1 MSKLRKFMAFSLISL
16 AFGLV
21 TLGLLAS
28 HPASAEAHA
37 TPAGRSQQKIN
48 WDDWDVIPG
57 RVLITYGSSR
67 STGIK
72 LQASSSGVGGLTL
85 TPIEAPVMDQYA
97 QQHRTN
103 AGFISILPDTFVGE
117 FDPQDRAAILQALAA
132 DPDVL
137 TFEPDRLRVAA
148 FTWGTSTPNDPRLP
162 LWGMTRIGAP
172 AAWKRQS
179 ATRASVRVAVMETT
193 GRFDSTHRDLA
204 NQNSAVI
211 SNTLPITSHATH
223 VAGIM
228 AATGNNGLD
237 VAGVANVEL
246 VALGAASSGTTFVQA
261 VSWAVNNQV
270 RVVNMSFKWCGS
282 AGCGTGVCS
291 YPVPLAAEQAA
302 INNALGNIV
311 FVGAAAN
318 DSCSTDSS
326 GNAPIPASYNG
337 VIGVSALTSTIT
349 STAGIPTWLDA
360 LASFSNFGSYV
371 DLTAPGVNIVSTD
384 LANTTSIK
392 DGTSMAAPH
401 VAGSAAA
408 VLAIRPNY
416 DIRSIPLLLSLTAED
431 IGSAGR
437 DNNFGDGVVR
447 VDRATAAIADVY
459 ANSAQCGIT
468 GLLRDPLC
476 AWSSALNSTPTG
488 GTLGL
493 VRGSYFAGAQTLT
506 KPMSIVAVGGTV
518 VIGGP

>member
-1 MSKLRKFMAFSLISL
+1 MSKLRKFMALSLISL

-21 TLGLLAS
+21 TFGTLAL
-28 HPASAEAHA
+28 HPASAEARA
-37 TPAGRSQQKIN
+37 ASADGSQQKIN

-57 RVLITYGSSR
+57 RILITYRSSR
-67 STGIK
+67 SMEIK
-72 LQASSSGVGGLTL
+72 RQANSSGVNGLTL
-85 TPIEAPVMDQYA
+85 TPIEAPVVDQYA
-97 QQHRTN
+97 QQHRSN

-117 FDPQDRAAILQALAA
+117 FDPKDRAAIWQALAA

-137 TFEPDRLRVAA
+137 TFEPDRVRVAA
-148 FTWGTSTPNDPRLP
+148 FTWGTSAPNDPLLP

-172 AAWKRQS
+172 AAWKRQA
-179 ATRASVRVAVMETT
+179 ATRASVRVAVMEV
-193 GRFDSTHRDLA
+193 GRFDDTHRDLTH
-204 NQNSAVI
+204 QNSAVI
-211 SNTLPITSHATH
+211 SNSLPITSHTTH
-223 VAGIM
+223 VAGTI

-246 VALGAASSGTTFVQA
+246 VALGAVGRGTTFVQA

-270 RVVNMSFKWCGS
+270 RVVNMSFKWCGA

-291 YPVPLAAEQAA
+291 YPAPMVAEQTA

-337 VIGVSALTSTIT
+337 VIGVSALTSTLT
-349 STAGIPTWLDA
+349 STGGITTWLDA
-360 LASFSNFGSYV
+360 LASFSNFGAYV

-416 DIRSIPLLLSLTAED
+416 DIRSIPLLLALTAED

-459 ANSAQCGIT
+459 ANSAQCGVT
-468 GLLRDPLC
+468 GLLRDPVC
-476 AWSSALNSTPTG
+476 ALSSALNSTPTG
-488 GTLGL
+488 GTLGI
-493 VRGSYFAGAQTLT
+493 VHGSHFVGAQTLT
-506 KPMSIVAVGGTV
+506 KKMSIVAVGGPV